1 MKRNDCSWLSEL
13 AKQYR
18 TVKLPSKMLEA
29 IELLI
34 KDHPEWGYSSIAD
47 FVKDAVR
54 LHYSWRI
61 HRLKFE
67 KNNCAP
73 RFPLTHT

>member
-1 MKRNDCSWLSEL
+1 MCMKKERDRSWSEL

-18 TVKLPSKMLEA
+18 TVKLPSKMLEE

-34 KDHPEWGYSSIAD
+34 RDHPEWGYSSIAD

-54 LHYSWRI
+54 LHYFWRV
-61 HRLKFE
+61 HRVKCE
-67 KNNCAP
+67 KG
-73 RFPLTHT
+73 